1 MKRQHAERRKISFL
15 QISNKWLI
23 PKIYKD
29 LKQVNIKKKKTEKW
43 AWNLSISKEAYRWP
57 RGT

>member
-15 QISNKWLI
+15 QISNKRLI

-29 LKQVNIKKKKTEKW
+29 LKQVNIKKKIEKL

>member
-29 LKQVNIKKKKTEKW
+29 LKQVNIKKKKLK
-43 AWNLSISKEAYRWP
+43 NGH
-57 RGT
+57 GT